1 MMIHL
6 VYDVMIHPIS
16 EATGMAE
23 PTQTSTICA
32 QTKRGTR
39 GITGTAKLGL
49 MPDRVFR
56 WSVQL
61 QQQVTT
67 RFTSGKMRAREEDNA
82 MEVKHSITLPC
93 IIISGSN
100 TSNRC
105 FSASETSVGILLSVL
120 LTAIAVGAAFRYS
133 EYIERIFRRRRRMN
147 NTLGGVRC
155 QELTV
160 TT

>member
-56 WSVQL
+56 CSV

-67 RFTSGKMRAREEDNA
+67 RFTSGRMRAREDNE
-82 MEVKHSITLPC
+82 MEVKHSTTLP
-93 IIISGSN
+93 
-100 TSNRC
+100 
-105 FSASETSVGILLSVL
+105 
-120 LTAIAVGAAFRYS
+120 
-133 EYIERIFRRRRRMN
+133 
-147 NTLGGVRC
+147 
-155 QELTV
+155 
-160 TT
+160 